1 MSKMGI
7 FDDIILEL
15 ALIFAGASIL
25 ATIFLYLKQPI
36 ILAYISLGVLA
47 GPWGIGLFED
57 PRHIEHISHLGIIL
71 LMFLIGLNLHPQ
83 KLSALLKRTAPIT
96 LATCLLFALPA
107 MLITRLFHFS
117 WSESLIVGLSLM
129 FSSTVV
135 CVKLIPT
142 SSLHHK
148 HIGEIMISI
157 LLLQDIIA
165 VGLILFLYSSTATN
179 IYIEVLF
186 LLLKMFIFSGSS
198 YLFVR
203 YVILFLFRRFDKIQD
218 YIFIMSLGWCLLCAE
233 IASLIGL
240 SYEIGAFVAGIVL
253 ATSPISLF
261 ISEGLKPIR
270 EFFLI
275 LFFFSIGAQFDLFV
289 TKQVII
295 PGLILAGIILLIK
308 PLVFNTAFRL
318 TGESAN
324 LAKELGIRLGQ
335 ASEFSLLVAYGAF
348 AAGKIEARTS
358 YLIQLAAIS
367 TFIISTYF
375 VVYRYPTPISISASN
390 RQD

>member
-1 MSKMGI
+1 MNI
-7 FDDIILEL
+7 FDNIILEL

-36 ILAYISLGVLA
+36 ILAYIFLGMLA

-57 PRHIEHISHLGIIL
+57 PSHIEHISHLGIIL

-83 KLSALLKRTAPIT
+83 KLSALLKRSTPVT
-96 LATCLLFALPA
+96 LATCLVFSLPA
-107 MLITRLFHFS
+107 MLIARLFHFS

-135 CVKLIPT
+135 CVKLVPT

-148 HIGEIMISI
+148 HIGEIIISI

-165 VGLILFLYSSTATN
+165 VGLILFLQDGTETN
-179 IYIEVLF
+179 IYIRGLF
-186 LLLKMFIFSGSS
+186 LVVKTLLFSVCT
-198 YLFVR
+198 YLLVR
-203 YVILFLFRRFDKIQD
+203 YVILALFRRFDKIQD
-218 YIFIMSLGWCLLCAE
+218 YIFVMSIGWCLLCAKA
-233 IASLIGL
+233 ASYLGL
-240 SYEIGAFVAGIVL
+240 SYEIGAFVGGIML

-275 LFFFSIGAQFDLFV
+275 LFFFSIGAQFDFLV
-289 TKQVII
+289 TKQVVV
-295 PGLILAGIILLIK
+295 PGLILAGIILVMK
-308 PLVFNTAFRL
+308 PPVFIVAFRL
-318 TGESAN
+318 AGESAG

-335 ASEFSLLVAYGAF
+335 ASEFSLLVAYAAF
-348 AAGKIEARTS
+348 TAGKIEARTS
-358 YLIQLAAIS
+358 YLIQLATIS

-375 VVYRYPTPISISASN
+375 VVYKYPTPISVSTSK

>member
-1 MSKMGI
+1 M
-7 FDDIILEL
+7 
-15 ALIFAGASIL
+15 
-25 ATIFLYLKQPI
+25 
-36 ILAYISLGVLA
+36 LA

-83 KLSALLKRTAPIT
+83 KLTALLKRSTPVT
-96 LATCLLFALPA
+96 LATCLIFSVPA

-117 WSESLIVGLSLM
+117 WPESLIVGLSLM

-135 CVKLIPT
+135 CVKLVPT

-148 HIGEIMISI
+148 HIGEIIISI

-165 VGLILFLYSSTATN
+165 VGLILFLQNGTGTN
-179 IYIEVLF
+179 IYVRGLF
-186 LLLKMFIFSGSS
+186 LVVKTLLFSACS

-203 YVILFLFRRFDKIQD
+203 YVILALFRRFDKIQD
-218 YIFIMSLGWCLLCAE
+218 YIFIMSIGWCLLCAKA
-233 IASLIGL
+233 ASFLGL
-240 SYEIGAFVAGIVL
+240 SYEIGAFAGGIML

-289 TKQVII
+289 TKQVVV
-295 PGLILAGIILLIK
+295 PGLILAGIVLVMK
-308 PLVFNTAFRL
+308 PPVFIVAFRL
-318 TGESAN
+318 AGESAS

-335 ASEFSLLVAYGAF
+335 QANFPYLSLMPLLPQGRL
-348 AAGKIEARTS
+348 KQEH
-358 YLIQLAAIS
+358 
-367 TFIISTYF
+367 
-375 VVYRYPTPISISASN
+375 PI
-390 RQD
+390 

>member
-1 MSKMGI
+1 MSI
-7 FDDIILEL
+7 FDNIILEL

-36 ILAYISLGVLA
+36 ILAYIFLGMLV

-57 PRHIEHISHLGIIL
+57 SSHIEHISHLGIIL

-83 KLSALLKRTAPIT
+83 KLSQLLKKTALIT
-96 LATCLLFALPA
+96 LATCLIFALPT
-107 MLITRLFHFS
+107 MLVARLFHFS

-135 CVKLIPT
+135 CVKLIPA

-148 HIGEIMISI
+148 RIGEIMISI

-165 VGLILFLYSSTATN
+165 VGLILFLYSSGATN
-179 IYIEVLF
+179 IYVEGLL
-186 LLLKMFIFSGSS
+186 LLLKAIVFTGVS
-198 YLFVR
+198 YLLVR
-203 YVILFLFRRFDKIQD
+203 YPILALFRRFDKIQD
-218 YIFIMSLGWCLLCAE
+218 YIFLMSLGWCLLSAE
-233 IASLIGL
+233 VAGSIGL
-240 SYEIGAFVAGIVL
+240 SYEIGAFIAGIML
-253 ATSPISLF
+253 AISPISLF
-261 ISEGLKPIR
+261 VAEGLKPVR

-275 LFFFSIGAQFDLFV
+275 LFFFSIGAQFDFLV

-295 PGLILAGIILLIK
+295 PGVILAGLVLLMK
-308 PLVFNTAFRL
+308 PSVFNVSFRL
-318 TGESAN
+318 AGESAS

-335 ASEFSLLVAYGAF
+335 SSEFSLLVAYGAF
-348 AAGKIEARTS
+348 NAGKIEARTS

-367 TFIISTYF
+367 TFIISTYL
-375 VVYRYPTPISISASN
+375 VVYKYPTPISVNKPI
-390 RQD
+390 R

>member
-1 MSKMGI
+1 MSAMGI
-7 FDDIILEL
+7 FDNIILEL

-36 ILAYISLGVLA
+36 ILAYISLGMLT
-47 GPWGIGLFED
+47 GPWGIGLFKD
-57 PRHIEHISHLGIIL
+57 SDHIEHISHLGIIL

-83 KLSALLKRTAPIT
+83 KLSALLKRTAPVT
-96 LATCLLFALPA
+96 LVTCLLFALPA
-107 MLITRLFHFS
+107 MLITRLFSFS
-117 WSESLIVGLSLM
+117 WSESLIVGLALM

-148 HIGEIMISI
+148 HIGEIMISV

-165 VGLILFLYSSTATN
+165 VVLILFLYSSTTAN
-179 IYIEVLF
+179 IYFEVFL
-186 LLLKMFIFSGSS
+186 LLLKMLFFSGGS

-218 YIFIMSLGWCLLCAE
+218 YIFIMSLGWCLLSAE

-240 SYEIGAFVAGIVL
+240 SYEIGAFISGIAL
-253 ATSPISLF
+253 AASPISLF
-261 ISEGLKPIR
+261 IAEGLKPIR

-275 LFFFSIGAQFDLFV
+275 LFFFSIGAQFDFFV
-289 TKQVII
+289 TKQVVI
-295 PGLILAGIILLIK
+295 PGLILAGIILLMK
-308 PLVFNTAFRL
+308 PLVFNAAFRL
-318 TGESAN
+318 AGESAG

-348 AAGKIEARTS
+348 AAGKIEAQTS
-358 YLIQLAAIS
+358 YLIQLTAIS

-375 VVYRYPTPISISASN
+375 VVYKYPTPISVNESN
-390 RQD
+390 RKD

>member
-1 MSKMGI
+1 MGI
-7 FDDIILEL
+7 FDNIILEM

-36 ILAYISLGVLA
+36 ILAYISLGMLA
-47 GPWGIGLFED
+47 GPWGMGLFED
-57 PRHIEHISHLGIIL
+57 PSHIEHISHLGIIL

-83 KLSALLKRTAPIT
+83 KLSALLKRTAPVT

-107 MLITRLFHFS
+107 MLITRLFAFS

-186 LLLKMFIFSGSS
+186 LLLKMLVFSGGS

-275 LFFFSIGAQFDLFV
+275 LFFFSIGAQFDLLV
-289 TKQVII
+289 TKQVVI
-295 PGLILAGIILLIK
+295 PGLILAGVILLIK
-308 PLVFNTAFRL
+308 PLVFNSAFRL
-318 TGESAN
+318 AGEPAH

-358 YLIQLAAIS
+358 YLIQLVAIS

>member
-1 MSKMGI
+1 MMGI
-7 FDDIILEL
+7 FDNIILEL
-15 ALIFAGASIL
+15 TLIFAGASIL

-36 ILAYISLGVLA
+36 ILAYIFLGMLA

-57 PRHIEHISHLGIIL
+57 PSHIKHISHLGIIL

-83 KLSALLKRTAPIT
+83 KLSGLLKRTAPLT

-107 MLITRLFHFS
+107 MLITRLFAFS

-186 LLLKMFIFSGSS
+186 LLLKMLVFSGGS

-218 YIFIMSLGWCLLCAE
+218 YIFVMSLGWCLLCAE
-233 IASLIGL
+233 IASVIGL

-275 LFFFSIGAQFDLFV
+275 LFFFSIGAQFDLLV
-289 TKQVII
+289 TKQVVI
-295 PGLILAGIILLIK
+295 PGLILAGIILLMK
-308 PLVFNTAFRL
+308 PLVFKSAFRL
-318 TGESAN
+318 AGEPAN

-358 YLIQLAAIS
+358 YLIQLVAIS

-375 VVYRYPTPISISASN
+375 VVYRYPTPISVSASN

>member
-1 MSKMGI
+1 MSI
-7 FDDIILEL
+7 FDNIILEL

-36 ILAYISLGVLA
+36 ILAYISLGMLT

-83 KLSALLKRTAPIT
+83 KLSALLKRTTPVT
-96 LATCLLFALPA
+96 FATCLLFVLPA

-117 WSESLIVGLSLM
+117 WSDSLIVGLSLI

-148 HIGEIMISI
+148 RIGEIIISV

-165 VGLILFLYSSTATN
+165 VGLILFLHNETATN
-179 IYIEVLF
+179 IYIRVLS
-186 LLLKMFIFSGSS
+186 LLLKLLFFSAGA
-198 YLFVR
+198 YLLVR
-203 YVILFLFRRFDKIQD
+203 YGIMALFRRFDKIQD
-218 YIFIMSLGWCLLCAE
+218 YIFIMSIGWCLLCAKV
-233 IASLIGL
+233 ASLLGL

-253 ATSPISLF
+253 ATSQIALF

-275 LFFFSIGAQFDLFV
+275 LFFFSIGAQFGFLV
-289 TKQVII
+289 TKQVVI
-295 PGLILAGIILLIK
+295 PGLILALIILVIK
-308 PLVFNTAFRL
+308 PPVFIVAFRL
-318 TGESAN
+318 AGESAG
-324 LAKELGIRLGQ
+324 LANELGIRLGQ
-335 ASEFSLLVAYGAF
+335 ASEFSLLVAYSAF
-348 AAGKIEARTS
+348 EAGKIQAKTS
-358 YLIQLAAIS
+358 YLIQLVAIS

-375 VVYRYPTPISISASN
+375 VFYKYPTPISLSESK
-390 RQD
+390 RKD